1 MKASEK
7 KTLLKHIKKDSKEF
21 RSQLKEDQQL
31 KKQILSKGSS
41 KEKKHEAKESKA
53 HERKEKKSKK

>member
-21 RSQLKEDQQL
+21 RSQLKEDQIL
-31 KKQILSKGSS
+31 KKKILASKP
-41 KEKKHEAKESKA
+41 KK
-53 HERKEKKSKK
+53 KK